1 MGTTLEKHEDLL
13 TTNLFGHL
21 ATLGEDGSVQSTPVW
36 FRYVNGKL
44 EVNSA
49 KGRLKDRNMRANPQV
64 ALSVVD
70 PKNGYRYVELRGKVV
85 EIEEGPNAEKMIDE
99 LAKAYMG
106 VDTYPYR
113 KDDEQRVRYVIAI
126 DKVTG
131 M

>member
-1 MGTTLEKHEDLL
+1 MKNEDLL
-13 TTNLFGHL
+13 TSNLFGHL
-21 ATLGEDGSVQSTPVW
+21 ATVGEDGTVQSTPVW

-49 KGRLKDRNMRANPQV
+49 KGRLKDRNMRANPKV
-64 ALSVVD
+64 ALSVID
-70 PKNGYRYVELRGKVV
+70 PKNGYRYLELRGTVV
-85 EIEEGPNAEKMIDE
+85 EYEEGPNAEKMIDE

-113 KDDEQRVRYVIAI
+113 TAEEQRVRYVIEI
-126 DKVTG
+126 NKTTS